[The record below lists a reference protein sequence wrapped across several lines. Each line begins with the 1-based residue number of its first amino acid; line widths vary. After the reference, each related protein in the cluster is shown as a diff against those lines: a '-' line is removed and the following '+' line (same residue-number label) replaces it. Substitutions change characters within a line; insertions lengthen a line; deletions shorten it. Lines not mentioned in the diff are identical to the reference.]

1 MKVKLA
7 QQKVTINAPRELV
20 FQLMSA
26 IGKGTLPGG
35 SGERS
40 KVLERDGDTL
50 IAEFFTP
57 SGKKVY
63 RTVEEVRLFSPERIT
78 YRHLEGP
85 LAYVQEEFFLDEVE
99 DGTQLT
105 YTAEIG
111 HRVPY
116 LPGIG
121 WLTAI
126 VYIRP
131 KYDAL
136 IREHIAQIKAAAEA
150 RAARSHV
157 FRRRVPEPSTTTQAD
172 Q

>member
-7 QQKVTINAPRELV
+7 QQKVSINAPRELV

-26 IGKGTLPGG
+26 IGKGNLPGG

-40 KVLERDGDTL
+40 KVLQRDGDTL
-50 IAEFFTP
+50 VAEFFTP

-63 RTVEEVRLFSPERIT
+63 RTVEEVRLFPPERIT
-78 YRHLEGP
+78 YHHLEGP
-85 LAYVQEEFFLDEVE
+85 LAYAHEDFFLDEVE
-99 DGTQLT
+99 TGTELT
-105 YTAEIG
+105 YQGEIG

-126 VYIRP
+126 IYIRP
-131 KYDAL
+131 KYNAL
-136 IREHIAQIKAAAEA
+136 MRILKQMRG
-150 RAARSHV
+150 S
-157 FRRRVPEPSTTTQAD
+157 S
-172 Q
+172 